1 MVGIYVVVEVEEK
14 GELEKLKLREVEENK
29 VYEGGSGRDGK
40 EVKEGQVCEKRQ
52 VGECQNEN

>member
-1 MVGIYVVVEVEEK
+1 M
-14 GELEKLKLREVEENK
+14 KLREVEENK

-40 EVKEGQVCEKRQ
+40 EVKEGQVYEKRQ